1 MAFDDFDV
9 AFGDEEEEEGEED
22 LVEERGPN
30 RAFLIGA
37 IALAAV
43 FLVGLCAILALVFLP
58 QLTGR
63 QAAEVSGIEQ
73 TNNYNMTMAAA
84 TATSA
89 LLTQQAPQAPPAT
102 ETPLPEVAVVE
113 ATATPTS
120 EIITTPTG
128 EGGPLEADTTPGA
141 GEETLTPMLPGGT
154 ATSFIE
160 EGEATPTRVQIV
172 IGEGTEEA
180 PGLGGLETVETA
192 LPSTGFSAEAGLVGA
207 GVLALA
213 LVVVVVVARRL
224 RLP

>member
-9 AFGDEEEEEGEED
+9 SFGDEEEEEGEET

-43 FLVGLCAILALVFLP
+43 FLLGLCAVVVLVFLP

-63 QAAEVSGIEQ
+63 GAAEVSPIEQ
-73 TNNYNMTMAAA
+73 TNNYNMTMAAGTE
-84 TATSA
+84 TAA
-89 LLTQQAPQAPPAT
+89 LLTQQAPPAVETTAPPVEVVT
-102 ETPLPEVAVVE
+102 EE
-113 ATATPTS
+113 ATLTPTS
-120 EIITTPTG
+120 GIITTPIV
-128 EGGPLEADTTPGA
+128 EGGTEEVGATPGE
-141 GEETLTPMLPGGT
+141 GEETPTPMLAGGT

-160 EGEATPTRVQIV
+160 GGEATPTRVQIV
-172 IGEGTEEA
+172 IGEGTEEGL
-180 PGLGGLETVETA
+180 GLGGPEGVETA
-192 LPSTGFSAEAGLVGA
+192 LPTTGFSAEAGLVGA

>member
-9 AFGDEEEEEGEED
+9 AFGDEEEEEGEEG

-43 FLVGLCAILALVFLP
+43 FLVGLCAIVGLVFLP

-63 QAAEVSGIEQ
+63 QAAEVSPIEQ
-73 TNNYNMTMAAA
+73 TNNFNMTMAAE

-89 LLTQQAPQAPPAT
+89 LLTQQAPPAAETTAP
-102 ETPLPEVAVVE
+102 PEVAPTE
-113 ATATPTS
+113 ATITPTS
-120 EIITTPTG
+120 GIIITTPTG
-128 EGGPLEADTTPGA
+128 EGGPQEAGATPE
-141 GEETLTPMLPGGT
+141 EETPTPRLPGGT

-172 IGEGTEEA
+172 IGEGA
-180 PGLGGLETVETA
+180 ETA

-207 GVLALA
+207 GALALA
-213 LVVVVVVARRL
+213 LVVVVAVARRL